1 LTNHVLSRFHLL
13 SLLIDR
19 TNQVKEGCVEAVKPS
34 QIKLKE
40 TIIMLLEID
49 IEDGKYIRI

>member
-1 LTNHVLSRFHLL
+1 MN
-13 SLLIDR
+13 LLIDQ
-19 TNQVKEGCVEAVKPS
+19 TNQVKEGCVEAVKPN